1 MNLNISLTDGP
12 KISMIPGNV
21 ASKEQLMRN
30 EPRGCV
36 KLKLAIEFCKFGG
49 AQSTFR
55 NLFPGASKAGSE
67 YHNLYSPA
75 DIREARLKLMDVN
88 EEPRRPLSVPPI
100 LFFRMAKGG
109 VGKTTLAANIAAC
122 MSSMGY
128 RVLMIDADPQAS
140 LTSMFGIDWVST
152 EITHIGH
159 LLQMNEARDPI
170 DWQAA
175 VKSIYAGG
183 MLDLIASDIT
193 LSNVDTWLA
202 SLAQREACMARLF
215 DAHVDFFS
223 KYDAIVI
230 DSAPGTTQLTNVL
243 MYAAKSVVAV
253 VKLDGQS
260 LKAMEVLNANMREM
274 AEAFPELNLSV
285 RLIANGFD
293 PRIKACREAL
303 EKLRM
308 SYAGLLDP
316 NVIPQLASF
325 ARQMS
330 LLDDDDSG
338 PVLEQEPNSQA
349 ARAMIELTGSML
361 NHFDVHL
368 GGLLPF
374 VEVRRPG
381 RKKAVKERAAA

>member
-1 MNLNISLTDGP
+1 MLNS
-12 KISMIPGNV
+12 S
-21 ASKEQLMRN
+21 
-30 EPRGCV
+30 RGSV

-49 AQSTFR
+49 SQGTFR
-55 NLFPGASKAGSE
+55 SLFPEAAKAGSE
-67 YHNLYSPA
+67 YHNMYSPL
-75 DIREARLKLMDVN
+75 DIRQARLKLMDVSQ
-88 EEPRRPLSVPPI
+88 EPARPKVLPPVMY
-100 LFFRMAKGG
+100 FRMAKGG
-109 VGKTTLAANIAAC
+109 VGKTTLAANIAGC

-140 LTSMFGIDWVST
+140 LTSMFGIDWAST

-159 LLQMNEARDPI
+159 LLQASEAGRPIEWRD
-170 DWQAA
+170 A
-175 VKSIYAGG
+175 VKPIYGDG

-193 LSNVDTWLA
+193 LSNIDAWLT
-202 SLAQREACMARLF
+202 SLQEREACVTRLF
-215 DAHVDFFS
+215 KGHVDFFS
-223 KYDAIVI
+223 RYDAIII

-243 MYAAKSVVAV
+243 MFAAQAVVAV

-274 AEAFPELNLSV
+274 HEAFPNLNLSV

-293 PRIKACREAL
+293 PRVKACREAL
-303 EKLRM
+303 EKLRLG
-308 SYAGLLDP
+308 YAGLLDP

-325 ARQMS
+325 SRQMS
-330 LLDDDDSG
+330 LLDDQDSG

-349 ARAMIELTGSML
+349 ARAMIELTNSML

-368 GGLLPF
+368 AGLLPF

-381 RKKAVKERAAA
+381 RKKAVKAQATA